1 MIKIGYHHNE
11 GSTGGGVNAE
21 DDDGDDDESDGVG
34 DDEDGGH
41 LEEAR
46 TRTGTRRRLQMR
58 VRRPC
63 TPIHGKRRQYLISV
77 MNTMVMMKNLKKMTT
92 IGDVH
97 ILVPVP

>member
-1 MIKIGYHHNE
+1 MIKIGNHHNE

-21 DDDGDDDESDGVG
+21 DDDGDDDESD
-34 DDEDGGH
+34 EDSGH

-58 VRRPC
+58 VRMPC

-77 MNTMVMMKNLKKMTT
+77 MNTMVMMKNLKKMKK

-97 ILVPVP
+97 ILVPVPQTNS